1 MIKVLFAQ
9 VRELVGTDAT
19 EVAAD
24 FPTVEALRQHMA
36 AQSDRWALALEDGK
50 LLAAVNQTLVSFD
63 HPLTDGDEVAFFPP
77 VTEVKMAETKIVVG
91 PQPFSVGEEYPWL
104 AERDEDGA
112 VVTFTGKVRNHNLGD
127 SVNAL
132 TLEHYPGM
140 TEKALAEIVDEA
152 RNRWP
157 LGRVTVIH
165 RIGELWPGD
174 EIVFVGVTSAHRS
187 SAFEAGQFIMDYLK
201 TRAPF
206 WKREA
211 TPEGDR
217 WVEARESDQQAA
229 KRW

>member
-1 MIKVLFAQ
+1 
-9 VRELVGTDAT
+9 
-19 EVAAD
+19 
-24 FPTVEALRQHMA
+24 
-36 AQSDRWALALEDGK
+36 
-50 LLAAVNQTLVSFD
+50 
-63 HPLTDGDEVAFFPP
+63 
-77 VTEVKMAETKIVVG
+77 MAETKIVVG

-127 SVNAL
+127 SVKAL

-174 EIVFVGVTSAHRS
+174 EIVFVGVNYGLSQNPRTVLEARSHAGRRPLGRS
-187 SAFEAGQFIMDYLK
+187 SGERSAGGK
-201 TRAPF
+201 TL
-206 WKREA
+206 
-211 TPEGDR
+211 
-217 WVEARESDQQAA
+217 VVYC
-229 KRW
+229 